1 LKRRAGGLI
10 LLLLTVM
17 LVGVFAWRFWMGG
30 DERAIEKVLWRGM
43 ELVNKDQ
50 QEGDL
55 TAISRAGELA
65 GLFTIPFTIQPLPN
79 ITGRAIADAD
89 ELRAMVFRA
98 RSAVDRIDVEV
109 LDLRLEVVTP
119 GEEALM
125 WIAVQGAFDGNPEL
139 SEAIERYRVRWRK
152 TSGDWK
158 IAEIEPADTI
168 HVPKR

>member
-1 LKRRAGGLI
+1 MPPSPTRLPG
-10 LLLLTVM
+10 
-17 LVGVFAWRFWMGG
+17 
-30 DERAIEKVLWRGM
+30 
-43 ELVNKDQ
+43 
-50 QEGDL
+50 
-55 TAISRAGELA
+55 
-65 GLFTIPFTIQPLPN
+65 FT
-79 ITGRAIADAD
+79 
-89 ELRAMVFRA
+89 RA